1 MVLKPTAA
9 KNVHKSE
16 VTISATKLSL
26 IKSKNEESEHDHDCL
41 IEMKD
46 MLRKRTAVS
55 ESCTSDKWCIQCV
68 TCMSVPEIEKSLF
81 HPMNSCLKW
90 VMVKLIR
97 YEHNYLTFS
106 QFVWSWVTENTW
118 NSRVNMNII
127 ISRENTFPLW
137 CSFFCQSFGLITIY
151 LSTYLNDLLTLTIQ
165 TTKDR
170 GKRSKKRGQTGYL
183 IQSLKT
189 LIQAIEHFL
198 PLRIVNHTPC
208 CWTRQ
213 KLQNTEFSLNLAPT
227 KSQSWS
233 CFLFILR
240 MDGSS
245 LQYNFQLLTLF
256 SNTSKL
262 IFITLGKF

>member
-1 MVLKPTAA
+1 M
-9 KNVHKSE
+9 SQQ
-16 VTISATKLSL
+16 
-26 IKSKNEESEHDHDCL
+26 KSKESEHDHDCL
-41 IEMKD
+41 MEMKD
-46 MLRKRTAVS
+46 KLRKGTAVS
-55 ESCTSDKWCIQCV
+55 EICTSDKWSIHCV
-68 TCMSVPEIEKSLF
+68 TCVSVPEIEKCMF
-81 HPMNSCLKW
+81 CPINSCLKW
-90 VMVKLIR
+90 VMVKLAR

-106 QFVWSWVTENTW
+106 QFVWSWVTENMW

-127 ISRENTFPLW
+127 ISRENTFLLW
-137 CSFFCQSFGLITIY
+137 HSFFVSFGLITIY

-170 GKRSKKRGQTGYL
+170 GKWSKKRDQTRCR

-198 PLRIVNHTPC
+198 PLRTINHTPC

-213 KLQNTEFSLNLAPT
+213 KLQNTEFSFNLAPT

-262 IFITLGKF
+262 IFVTLGKF

>member
-1 MVLKPTAA
+1 M
-9 KNVHKSE
+9 
-16 VTISATKLSL
+16 
-26 IKSKNEESEHDHDCL
+26 
-41 IEMKD
+41 
-46 MLRKRTAVS
+46 
-55 ESCTSDKWCIQCV
+55 
-68 TCMSVPEIEKSLF
+68 
-81 HPMNSCLKW
+81 
-90 VMVKLIR
+90 
-97 YEHNYLTFS
+97 
-106 QFVWSWVTENTW
+106 W

-137 CSFFCQSFGLITIY
+137 HSFFCQSFGLITIY
-151 LSTYLNDLLTLTIQ
+151 LSTYLNDLLMLTIQ

-170 GKRSKKRGQTGYL
+170 GKWSKKRDQTGRQ

-189 LIQAIEHFL
+189 LIQSTEHFL
-198 PLRIVNHTPC
+198 PLRTINHTPC

-213 KLQNTEFSLNLAPT
+213 KLQNTEFPFNLAPT

-256 SNTSKL
+256 SNISKL